1 MTDAAISRWR
11 AVTGRRL
18 IALGAVILLA
28 AALVATGAGGEVPSF
43 REQACNLP
51 GSWLEAVRRGRL
63 EPRSGEIALLP
74 RKPAYM
80 ASGAGGWSHSGP
92 WPYLTHVPLVFYG
105 PGVVPAHGAV
115 TAPATLAD
123 VAPTLAA
130 LLKGGLPASEGRLLS
145 DVATLDPSGRPP
157 RVVVTIVWDGG
168 GWNVLRQWPRAWPN
182 LRRLIAGGVSY
193 TRAHVGSSPSVT
205 PSVHT
210 TLGTGVF
217 PHRHGITGI
226 PMRDDSGK
234 VVDSFLRGES
244 SRFLLVPTLAERW
257 DEQTGNRA
265 LVGMIGY
272 EPWHLGMIG
281 QGAERAGGDRDDAA
295 WLDIETNEWITT
307 SEHYR
312 LPEAL
317 PATPGLEADIEATDA
332 ADGEIDGAWRDN
344 AILDDPAR
352 VEELPGFIRYHARA
366 LLRMM
371 SEEGYGA
378 DATTDLLFTNFKQI
392 DRNGH
397 YFNMASPEVRDSLR
411 TTDEEL
417 GRIVSWLDR
426 RVGRGRYVVVVTADH
441 GQQPDGAAIDGYGI
455 DPNELERDIT
465 AKFGPVMRGVWPTE
479 VFLHPEVLEERD
491 VSVAEIARF
500 IAGYRLRDNTPRP
513 DVALVGAGAFDSGD
527 RIFDLAVPSDI
538 LGNLSC

>member
-1 MTDAAISRWR
+1 MTDAPISRWR

-18 IALGAVILLA
+18 VALGAVLAVA
-28 AALVATGAGGEVPSF
+28 AALVATGSGGEVPSF
-43 REQACNLP
+43 REQACSLP
-51 GSWLEAVRRGRL
+51 QSWLEAIRRGRL
-63 EPRSGEIALLP
+63 EPRSGEISLLP
-74 RKPAYM
+74 RTPAYM

-105 PGVVPAHGAV
+105 PGIVARRGAV
-115 TAPATLAD
+115 PKPATLAD
-123 VAPTLAA
+123 IAPTIAT
-130 LLKGGLPASEGRLLS
+130 LLRGAVPASEGRALS
-145 DVATLDPSGRPP
+145 DVATLDPSRPAP
-157 RVVVTIVWDGG
+157 RVVVTVVWDGG
-168 GWNVLRQWPRAWPN
+168 GWNVLRQWPQAWPN
-182 LRRLIAGGVSY
+182 LRRLMDEGVSY

-244 SRFLLVPTLAERW
+244 TRFLLEPTLAERW

-265 LVGMIGY
+265 HVGMIGY

-281 QGAERAGGDRDDAA
+281 QGAERAGGDRDEAA
-295 WLDIETNEWITT
+295 WLDIETNEWITNPA
-307 SEHYR
+307 HYR

-317 PATPGLEADIEATDA
+317 PETPGLAADIEATDA

-352 VEELPGFIRYHARA
+352 AEELPGFIRYHARA

-371 SEEGYGA
+371 SEEGYGE

-411 TTDEEL
+411 ASDEEL
-417 GRIVSWLDR
+417 GRIVRWLDEH
-426 RVGRGRYVVVVTADH
+426 VGRGRFVVVVTADH
-441 GQQPDGAAIDGYGI
+441 GQQPDEGAIEGYGI
-455 DPNELERDIT
+455 DPNELERDI
-465 AKFGPVMRGVWPTE
+465 AAEFGPVARGVWPTE
-479 VFLHPEVLEERD
+479 VFLYPDVLRERG
-491 VSVAEIARF
+491 VSVAEVARF

-513 DVALVGAGAFDSGD
+513 DVALVGAGTFDSGD
-527 RIFDLAVPSDI
+527 RIFDLAIPSDV
-538 LGNLSC
+538 LADLSC